1 MTSFLQDVRYG
12 FRMLRKHK
20 GFTTVATLTLALGIG
35 VNTAMFS
42 VLNTFLFRSLPYP
55 QSSQLVRVFR
65 TSPISQSW
73 PHNPGV
79 FLAEREKNTV
89 FEKMA
94 AYNYVSRSLVEQGQ
108 TAQRVSGLA
117 GTADFLPAFGVA
129 PALGRLFNPEEFEP
143 GVDNVIV
150 LSDRFWQS
158 RFGGDPGV
166 VGRKLQL
173 DGKTVSVVGVMPP
186 GFDHPILWGQV
197 DFWQPLAFTPEQ
209 KKTTANYL
217 QSFAR
222 LKPGV
227 SIKQA
232 EQSMVTLVANINKEN
247 SPNKQNPDS
256 VRLEPLQRSISDDI
270 GRNVMWFTFGLAG
283 FVLLIACANIA
294 NLQLVRTASRS
305 RELAV
310 RAALGAGRLRLLRQS
325 LTESIVVAL
334 IGGLLSLGVALWGV
348 KFISNQLFPTLPGAG
363 VELDLKVFVFAF
375 GVSLVTG
382 VLFGTMPAWF
392 ASRADI
398 NQAVRENARGT
409 TAGRSQHR
417 LRHVLIIGEVA
428 FAMILLAA
436 AGLFLRGLQRF
447 INSDPGW
454 SVDGLVTAQLS
465 VRGEKY
471 AKNAQYMAFYSE
483 LENRLKTLP
492 GVQHFAISDTT
503 PVYGFNSS
511 DSFVIEGRPEPP
523 PDQYPEVFIEPVS
536 NDYFATYGVQLL
548 RGRTF
553 NSGDLADRPLVVII
567 NESMAQHFWPN
578 ENPIGKRISNPREK
592 HWQEV
597 VGVVR
602 DMQFPGALGEPYTR
616 YQTFVPLPQYVPGSI
631 SIALRTEQ
639 SPEAVANSLRSLV
652 AGLDPALP
660 VYRVHTARSAVDIGI
675 GNISLLGKLLG
686 AFATLGL
693 VLAAIG
699 IYGVISYVVV
709 QRTGEFGIRMALGA
723 RGRDVQWLVLR
734 RGAVVILIGAVLG
747 GAGSYAIGKLLI
759 SLIPSL
765 PTRDPVTVVITGFV
779 LIVVALVACYLPA
792 RRATKVD
799 PLVAL
804 RYE

>member
-1 MTSFLQDVRYG
+1 MTSYLQDVRYG
-12 FRMLRKHK
+12 FRMLLKHK
-20 GFTTVATLTLALGIG
+20 GFTVVATLTLALGIG

-42 VLNTFLFRSLPYP
+42 VLNTFLFRSLPYRE
-55 QSSQLVRVFR
+55 SSQLVRIYR
-65 TSPISQSW
+65 TSPHSQSW
-73 PHNPGV
+73 PHNPGN
-79 FLAEREKNTV
+79 FLIQHERNTV

-94 AYNYVSRSLVEQGQ
+94 AYTYASRHLAEQGQ
-108 TAQRVSGLA
+108 AAERLNGLA
-117 GTADFLPAFGVA
+117 GTADFLPAFGVG
-129 PALGRLFNPEEFEP
+129 PALGRLFSPEEFEP
-143 GVDNVIV
+143 GADNVVV
-150 LSDRFWQS
+150 LSDRFWQKH
-158 RFGGDPGV
+158 FGGDPSV

-173 DGKTVSVVGVMPP
+173 DGKTVSVVGVMPA
-186 GFDHPILWGQV
+186 GFDHPILWGRI
-197 DFWQPLAFTPEQ
+197 DFWQPLAFTAEQ

-217 QSFAR
+217 QSFGR

-227 SIKQA
+227 NIEQA
-232 EQSMVTLVANINKEN
+232 EQSLATLVANINKEK
-247 SPNKQNPDS
+247 SPNTANPDS
-256 VRLEPLQRSISDDI
+256 VRLEPLQRSLSDDI

-310 RAALGAGRLRLLRQS
+310 RAALGAGRFRLLRQS

-334 IGGLLSLGVALWGV
+334 IGGVLSLVLAYWGV
-348 KFISNQLFPTLPGAG
+348 RFISNQLFPTLPGAQ
-363 VELDLKVFVFAF
+363 VDLDLKVFGFAF
-375 GVSLVTG
+375 GVSLLTG
-382 VLFGTMPAWF
+382 VLFGTLPAWF

-409 TAGRSQHR
+409 TTGRSQNR

-428 FAMILLAA
+428 FAMVLLAA
-436 AGLFLRGLQRF
+436 AGLFLRGMQRF
-447 INSDPGW
+447 LNTDPGW
-454 SVDGLVTAQLS
+454 KVDGLVTANMSL
-465 VRGEKY
+465 RGEKY
-471 AKNAQYMAFYSE
+471 ETNAQRLAFFAE

-492 GVQHFAISDTT
+492 GVSQVAIGDSQ
-503 PVYGFNSS
+503 PVFGFNSS
-511 DSFVIEGRPEPP
+511 DSFVVEGRPEPP
-523 PDQYPEVFIEPVS
+523 PDQYPEVFIEPV
-536 NDYFATYGVQLL
+536 NKDYFAAYGVQLL

-553 NSGDLADRPLVVII
+553 TNSDMAERPKVVII
-567 NESMAQHFWPN
+567 NESLAQHFWPN
-578 ENPIGKRISNPREK
+578 ENPIGKRMSNPREK
-592 HWQEV
+592 DWQEV

-602 DMQFPGALGEPYTR
+602 DMKSPGMLDQSYSR
-616 YQTFVPLPQYVPGSI
+616 YQSFVPLAQWVPGSI

-639 SPEAVANSLRSLV
+639 TPEAVGKSLKSV
-652 AGLDPALP
+652 VTGLDPSLP
-660 VYRVHTARSAVDIGI
+660 VYGVRTARNTVDLAVGS
-675 GNISLLGKLLG
+675 ISLLGNLLG

-723 RGRDVQWLVLR
+723 RGRDVLWLVLR

-747 GAGSYAIGKLLI
+747 GVGSYAVGKLLM

-765 PTRDPVTVVITGFV
+765 PTRDPVTLLITGSV

>member
-1 MTSFLQDVRYG
+1 MTIFLQDVRYG
-12 FRMLRKHK
+12 LRTLRKHK
-20 GFTTVATLTLALGIG
+20 GFTTVAALTLALGIG

-65 TSPISQSW
+65 TSPHSQSW
-73 PHNPGV
+73 PHNPGN
-79 FLAEREKNTV
+79 FLAQRERNTV

-108 TAQRVSGLA
+108 TAERLTGLA
-117 GTADFLPAFGVA
+117 GTADFLPLFGVA

-143 GVDNVIV
+143 GADNVIV

-166 VGRKLQL
+166 VGRNLQL

-186 GFDHPILWGQV
+186 GFDHPILWGRI

-232 EQSMVTLVANINKEN
+232 EQSLVTLVANINKEN
-247 SPNKQNPDS
+247 SPNTQNPDS
-256 VRLEPLQRSISDDI
+256 VRLELLQRSMSDDI
-270 GRNVMWFTFGLAG
+270 GRKVMWFTFGLAG

-310 RAALGAGRLRLLRQS
+310 RAALGAGRFRLLRQS

-334 IGGLLSLGVALWGV
+334 IGGLLSLGLALWGV
-348 KFISNQLFPTLPGAG
+348 RFISNQLFPTLPGAA
-363 VELDLKVFVFAF
+363 VELDLKVFAFAF
-375 GVSLVTG
+375 ACSLLTG
-382 VLFGTMPAWF
+382 VLFGTVPAWF
-392 ASRADI
+392 ASRSDV

-436 AGLFLRGLQRF
+436 AGLFLRGLQKF

-454 SVDGLVTAQLS
+454 TVEGLVTANLS
-465 VRGEKY
+465 LRGEKY
-471 AKNAQYMAFYSE
+471 AKNAQRVAFFSE
-483 LENRLKTLP
+483 LENRIKTLP
-492 GVQHFAISDTT
+492 GVQQVAIGNSQ
-503 PVYGFNSS
+503 PVYGFNTS
-511 DSFVIEGRPEPP
+511 DSFVVQGRPEPP
-523 PDQYPEVFIEPVS
+523 PDQYPEVFIEPVNS
-536 NDYFATYGVQLL
+536 DYFAVYGVQLL

-553 NSGDLADRPLVVII
+553 NNADMAERPRVVII
-567 NESMAQHFWPN
+567 NDSMAQHFWPN
-578 ENPIGKRISNPREK
+578 ENPVGQRISNPREK
-592 HWQEV
+592 DWQEI

-602 DMQFPGALGEPYTR
+602 DMKFPGDLGEPYTR
-616 YQTFVPLPQYVPGSI
+616 YQTFVPLPQWVPDSV
-631 SIALRTEQ
+631 SIALRTAQ
-639 SPEAVANSLRSLV
+639 SPEAVSNSLRPLV

-660 VYRVHTARSAVDIGI
+660 VYRVRTVRSAVDLGI
-675 GNISLLGKLLG
+675 GSISLLGNLLG

-693 VLAAIG
+693 LLAAIG
-699 IYGVISYVVV
+699 IYGVISSVVV

-723 RGRDVQWLVLR
+723 QRRDVLWLVMR
-734 RGAVVILIGAVLG
+734 KGALVILIGALIG
-747 GAGSYAIGKLLI
+747 GAGSYAVSKLLI

-765 PTRDPVTVVITGFV
+765 PTREPITLVIMGFV